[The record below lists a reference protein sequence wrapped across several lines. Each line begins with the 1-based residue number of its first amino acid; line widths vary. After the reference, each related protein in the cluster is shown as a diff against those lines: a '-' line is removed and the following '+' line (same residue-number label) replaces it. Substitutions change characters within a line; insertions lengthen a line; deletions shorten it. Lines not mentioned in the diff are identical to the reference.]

1 MEASG
6 TEGNEAK
13 NSGINNT
20 IFKSIIETKK
30 KNIYETNPENKG
42 NKNIIINKENQDE
55 EYVQVHD
62 IDTCGGD
69 TPVGFCGVFKWKN
82 NELISLDNDSYWKD
96 MLVYAY
102 SYWEHDGVKGLDIL
116 VEDW

>member
-1 MEASG
+1 MDI
-6 TEGNEAK
+6 K
-13 NSGINNT
+13 D
-20 IFKSIIETKK
+20 II
-30 KNIYETNPENKG
+30 KNIERYQWF
-42 NKNIIINKENQDE
+42 IILDEPTPFSIWRKDQSE

-62 IDTCGGD
+62 MDTCGGD

>member
-1 MEASG
+1 ME
-6 TEGNEAK
+6 
-13 NSGINNT
+13 IQDIINT
-20 IFKSIIETKK
+20 IERYNGFIILDEPIPFSIWRKD
-30 KNIYETNPENKG
+30 
-42 NKNIIINKENQDE
+42 QDE

-62 IDTCGGD
+62 MDTCGGD

-102 SYWEHDGVKGLDIL
+102 SYWEHDGIKGLDIL